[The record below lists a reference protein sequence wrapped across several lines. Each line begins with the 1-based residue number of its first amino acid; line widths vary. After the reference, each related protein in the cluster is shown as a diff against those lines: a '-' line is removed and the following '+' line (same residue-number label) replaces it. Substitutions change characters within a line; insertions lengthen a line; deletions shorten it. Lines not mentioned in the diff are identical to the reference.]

1 MTLSIRH
8 QAALWAIISAILA
21 VGCGALLRSNQW
33 SPAVRWLLSVGPVL
47 PMAWYCWLALR
58 VLRQLDELE
67 VRIQLEGAVYGL
79 LGTALLTMTAGLLMK
94 GGVVPALTLG
104 QAWPWL
110 WISAFLLW
118 AAGSRIAG
126 RRYR

>member
-1 MTLSIRH
+1 
-8 QAALWAIISAILA
+8 
-21 VGCGALLRSNQW
+21 
-33 SPAVRWLLSVGPVL
+33 
-47 PMAWYCWLALR
+47 MAWYCWLALR

-79 LGTALLTMTAGLLMK
+79 LGTALLTMTAGLLMR
-94 GGVVPALTLG
+94 GGVVPALSLE

-118 AAGSRIAG
+118 AAGSRVAG